1 MPDHTPEQNNDE
13 SNADFEPHQLHLHN
27 QSQIQKRIA
36 SQEIRKLKAKSEKH
50 HTIWFGLG
58 MFGLIGWSVTIPAVA
73 GALIGMWIDRRW
85 PGQYSWSLMLLIGG
99 MTLGCVN
106 AWKWLHKEGKFD

>member
-1 MPDHTPEQNNDE
+1 MSDHTPEQNNQM
-13 SNADFEPHQLHLHN
+13 SHADFEPQQLHLQN
-27 QSQIQKRIA
+27 QSQIEKRIA

-58 MFGLIGWSVTIPAVA
+58 MFGLIGWSVTIPAVI
-73 GALIGMWIDRRW
+73 GALVGMWIDARW
-85 PGQYSWSLMLLIGG
+85 PGPYSWSLMLLIGG